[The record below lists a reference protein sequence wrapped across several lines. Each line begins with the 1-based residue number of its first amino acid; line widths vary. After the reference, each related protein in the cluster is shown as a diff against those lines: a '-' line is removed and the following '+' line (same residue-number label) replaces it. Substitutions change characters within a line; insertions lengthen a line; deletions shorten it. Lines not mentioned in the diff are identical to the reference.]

1 MVCFFKQVDLQHTDP
16 DTLTLSNGLITR
28 EFALA
33 PNFGT
38 VEYRSD
44 YSTRSMLRTVTPE
57 AAVTLDGQ
65 TYNIGGLS
73 AASGTKHAYLNRS
86 SLSLQADPNAF
97 KYSKHSQ
104 SMPVAPFHWEPGLR
118 ASPKNANWP
127 PKGLHLQVDFTAP
140 PTVKL
145 PQHKD
150 VQVSL
155 HYELYQGVPILAKW
169 VSVSYS
175 NASVVEPVRVNSVTV
190 EYLATQKPYVPWSY
204 GPMPAPWEH
213 GNGITGSWLYVE
225 TSELHNSAIQWI
237 NDAQI
242 AASPGADEPV
252 LTCTAQPGVLLS
264 NITSNSIYLTRY
276 ESFRA
281 VELVTDST
289 DRERVAL
296 SRHRLTRLLNP
307 QTQEN
312 PIFFH
317 ATNTTPAGFQQGVD
331 QMVDVGFEMYIY
343 SFGSGFNLEN
353 TDPNNLKQI
362 KSNIDY
368 AHSKGV
374 EVGG

>member
-1 MVCFFKQVDLQHTDP
+1 MTLKAPDP
-16 DTLTLSNGLITR
+16 TTLTLSNGLVIR
-28 EFALA
+28 EFTLA

-38 VEYRSD
+38 VAYQSD
-44 YSTRSMLRTVTPE
+44 YSTRSILRTVTPE
-57 AAVTLDGQ
+57 AMITLDGQ
-65 TYNIGGLS
+65 AYNIGGLS
-73 AASGTKHAYLNRS
+73 VASGTNHAYLNRS

-97 KYSKHSQ
+97 KYSKFSQ
-104 SMPVAPFHWEPGLR
+104 TVPAAPFHWEPGLR
-118 ASPKNANWP
+118 FSPKHVDWP

-140 PTVKL
+140 TLVKL

-169 VSVSYS
+169 LSVSYS
-175 NASVVEPVRVNSVTV
+175 NTTDADPVHINSVTV
-190 EYLATQKPYVPWSY
+190 EYLATQKPY
-204 GPMPAPWEH
+204 APWNYGTMPHPWER
-213 GNGITGSWLYVE
+213 GSGITGSWLYVE
-225 TSELHNSAIQWI
+225 TSELHSSTIQWI

-242 AASPGADEPV
+242 ATSPGADEPV
-252 LTCTAQPGVLLS
+252 LACTSQPGVLLS
-264 NITSNSIYLTRY
+264 NNPTQSYFLTEY

-289 DRERVAL
+289 DIERVAL

-331 QMVDVGFEMYIY
+331 QMGEVGFEMYIY

-353 TDPNNLKQI
+353 TDPNYMKQI
-362 KSNIDY
+362 KANIDY